1 MNDARESNQA
11 ALLFYHMI
19 ISILFFFKSLTL
31 YKQMI
36 PIPRIRLTTHFLYYL
51 LPFKVNSFQKR
62 NDTGLQ
68 YYFSIAY
75 V

>member
-1 MNDARESNQA
+1 
-11 ALLFYHMI
+11 
-19 ISILFFFKSLTL
+19 
-31 YKQMI
+31 MI
-36 PIPRIRLTTHFLYYL
+36 PIPRIRLTAHFLYYL
-51 LPFKVNSFQKR
+51 LPFKVNAFQKR